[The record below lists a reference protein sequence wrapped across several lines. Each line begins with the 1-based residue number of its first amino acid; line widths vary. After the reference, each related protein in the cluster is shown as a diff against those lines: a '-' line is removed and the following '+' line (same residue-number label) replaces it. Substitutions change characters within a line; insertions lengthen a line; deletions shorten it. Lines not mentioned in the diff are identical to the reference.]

1 MPLKLVIVR
10 TLIVTFENS
19 MLLESITNW
28 ITIVVTKYWLWIMFE
43 SYIPLSRQ
51 FLRESLSIRNA
62 TIPVKSD
69 RSFDL
74 ITYGLTE
81 DWLINWTVSY
91 VKRLC
96 FSRSPLKD
104 PMSCAD
110 STDVTINFSSS
121 ELKSK
126 SLFLIFLEN
135 IGNKN
140 LEHKT

>member
-19 MLLESITNW
+19 MLLETITNW

-51 FLRESLSIRNA
+51 FLRESLSITTA
-62 TIPVKSD
+62 TIPIKFD

-81 DWLINWTVSY
+81 VWLINWTVSY